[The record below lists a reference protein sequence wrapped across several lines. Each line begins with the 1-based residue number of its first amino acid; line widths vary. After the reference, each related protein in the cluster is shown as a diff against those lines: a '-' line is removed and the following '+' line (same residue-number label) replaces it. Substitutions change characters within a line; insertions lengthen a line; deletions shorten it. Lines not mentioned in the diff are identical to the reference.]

1 MSFAVLSI
9 KLGYSG
15 FDTTRFRFFFY
26 FLLLAHF
33 SSSFLFLW
41 HYCIILTV
49 QILHYWRPK
58 EGSIEH
64 IKVLKGIDYGI
75 NDFDTPFSKIIID
88 FFYSFL
94 SM

>member
-9 KLGYSG
+9 KLRCSG
-15 FDTTRFRFFFY
+15 FDTTRFRFFFIFCY
-26 FLLLAHF
+26 WPIFQVLF
-33 SSSFLFLW
+33 SFCGFIAL
-41 HYCIILTV
+41 LTV

-58 EGSIEH
+58 GGTIEH